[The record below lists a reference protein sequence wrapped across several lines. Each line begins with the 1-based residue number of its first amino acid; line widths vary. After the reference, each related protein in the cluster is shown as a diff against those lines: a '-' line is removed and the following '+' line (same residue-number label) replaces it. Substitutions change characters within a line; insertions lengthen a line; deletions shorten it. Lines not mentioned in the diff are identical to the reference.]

1 MEKYGRYEIW
11 HNTKAGTYMPI
22 NPLQQVIE
30 EQIKK
35 VLPLYLG
42 RVLYIL
48 TPSLEVTSDLASN
61 VTTNT
66 TVLYSFIQH
75 LISTP

>member
-1 MEKYGRYEIW
+1 
-11 HNTKAGTYMPI
+11 MPI

-35 VLPLYLG
+35 VIPLYLG